1 MKFSTTL
8 STLFTLLSFS
18 LEVNSF
24 QQTTTRTFVP
34 SSSSSSSSTSSTR
47 FPKRFSLSMGNELQ
61 EKDDQTSILKQKVH
75 STNTELNSGKV
86 GYQGFPAVGG
96 SFGMDERFSMFP
108 TDKQFSDESNK
119 LSNMETNFYKHTL
132 LIDISSDEMGSLE
145 KLEKVRFASIV
156 GLLSETDTQSFNF
169 KAGGLMNDWSFSFE

>member
-34 SSSSSSSSTSSTR
+34 SSSSSSSTSTR

-61 EKDDQTSILKQKVH
+61 EKDDQASILKQKVH
-75 STNTELNSGKV
+75 STTTELNSGKV
-86 GYQGFPAVGG
+86 EYKGFPPAGG
-96 SFGMDERFSMFP
+96 SFGIDERFSMFP
-108 TDKQFSDESNK
+108 TDTQFSDESNK
-119 LSNMETNFYKHTL
+119 LSNMETNFYKHSL
-132 LIDISSDEMGSLE
+132 LMDISSDEMGSLE